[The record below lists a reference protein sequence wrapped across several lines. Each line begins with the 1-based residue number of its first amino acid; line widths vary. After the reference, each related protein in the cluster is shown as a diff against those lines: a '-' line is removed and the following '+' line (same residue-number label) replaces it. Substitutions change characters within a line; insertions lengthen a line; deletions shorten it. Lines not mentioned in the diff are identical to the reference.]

1 MTVRRR
7 ARTRPR
13 RRRDRRGRGIRG
25 MLYPATM
32 PAARSR
38 SERFDA
44 IVLDALEPIDE
55 RWHSELDRLDVA
67 VDDVPEVTDADPAT
81 VIWGSDVVEDGKVPL
96 ARLVPAGVDRRGLPT
111 RARIVLYRRPL
122 ESRAA
127 DGADLADLVHE
138 VLVEQVAA
146 FLGLDPDS
154 IDGPTDGPTQGPT
167 DGPTDGP

>member
-1 MTVRRR
+1 MKVSR
-7 ARTRPR
+7 RTRTRLR

-25 MLYPATM
+25 PLYPVSL
-32 PAARSR
+32 PAARSP
-38 SERFDA
+38 SERFDE

-55 RWHSELDRLDVA
+55 RWHDALERLDVA
-67 VDDVPEVTDADPAT
+67 VDDVPVVTDADPAT
-81 VIWGSDVVEDGKVPL
+81 VMWGSDVVEDGNVPL
-96 ARLVPAGVDRRGLPT
+96 ARLVPAGLDRRGLPT

-154 IDGPTDGPTQGPT
+154 VDGL
-167 DGPTDGP
+167 

>member
-1 MTVRRR
+1 MAMTTGR
-7 ARTRPR
+7 RTRVRLR
-13 RRRDRRGRGIRG
+13 RRRDRRGRGVRG
-25 MLYPATM
+25 PLYPVTL
-32 PAARSR
+32 PAARTP

-55 RWHSELDRLDVA
+55 RWHDDLERLDIA

-81 VIWGSDVVEDGKVPL
+81 VVWGSDVVEDGKVPL
-96 ARLVPAGVDRRGLPT
+96 ARLVPAGVDGRGLPT

-122 ESRAA
+122 ESRGA

-146 FLGLDPDS
+146 FLGLDPDGV
-154 IDGPTDGPTQGPT
+154 DGPGSTD
-167 DGPTDGP
+167 